1 MRKTEKRVLRRKTN
15 KRRTKKQKKNNRKK
29 TVMKGGFDI
38 VPLIKAY
45 LNSKIEKKPQCEENG
60 CKLNTTSKSDQ
71 IINICDSNVYKQ
83 PPHGYN
89 NFEDIDIESSSKNR
103 NYRVIKVNP
112 HTMNLFIQSVF
123 KDKEI
128 EDVEK
133 YEDICVKENK
143 PAMNGKKYQNTQ
155 GHNSLTDYIKD
166 TRTQDAGSIIKQMQK
181 ICAKLQDLYDKFQF
195 HHCDP
200 KADQIFLNGT
210 TFILGDLDKVTFSMK
225 YTDNTNNKEHHYRVR
240 LSQIDATRRFI
251 SSKASDIK
259 RFVGLHGGSSQSESM
274 RFENIPR
281 AHCDFEK
288 CAFIASLM
296 LSANDDLYNKLIQ
309 EENKKKLLENVKQ
322 ATVNWDEIDNKRTN
336 RKELLEE
343 FDKKYPTQND
353 EEIQKKRK
361 VIVKS
366 LQGHKEATMCV
377 ILTNT
382 NKSPAVEIKSDFDI
396 SKYI

>member
-15 KRRTKKQKKNNRKK
+15 KRRTKKQKANRKK
-29 TVMKGGFDI
+29 PTIKGGFDV
-38 VPLIKAY
+38 VPQIKTY
-45 LNSKIEKKPQCEENG
+45 LNNKIENNSQCEEKG

-71 IINICDSNVYKQ
+71 IINICESNVYKQ
-83 PPHGYN
+83 PPQGYN
-89 NFEDIDIESSSKNR
+89 NFGDIDIESSSKIRNR

-123 KDKEI
+123 KDKDI

-133 YEDICVKENK
+133 YKDICMKENK
-143 PAMNGKKYQNTQ
+143 PAMNGKKYQNTL

-166 TRTQDAGSIIKQMQK
+166 TRTQDADSIIQQMQK
-181 ICAKLQDLYDKFQF
+181 ICAKLQKLYDNFQF

-200 KADQIFLNGT
+200 KADQIFLNGTGFLNGTT

-240 LSQIDATRRFI
+240 LSQID
-251 SSKASDIK
+251 
-259 RFVGLHGGSSQSESM
+259 GLLRTTGIRGGRSQSESM
-274 RFENIPR
+274 RFDNQPR

-296 LSANDDLYNKLIQ
+296 LSTNDDLYNNLIQ
-309 EENKKKLLENVKQ
+309 NKEKLLENVTQ
-322 ATVNWDEIDNKRTN
+322 DNATVNWDEIDNKRKN
-336 RKELLEE
+336 QKKLLED
-343 FDKKYPTQND
+343 FDKKYSTQND

-361 VIVKS
+361 DIVKS

-377 ILTNT
+377 ILKN
-382 NKSPAVEIKSDFDI
+382 NSYADEIKSDFDI